1 LIGRDRP
8 ALAALGGSAYL
19 GRMARSL
26 PTEQEIVAIS
36 PSSGGIQSVF
46 PSSRFTRAILTRAIL
61 TWGAAG
67 LGAAALLGAFGLW
80 FNYGTAVFFDMIAS
94 GMSSCF

>member
-1 LIGRDRP
+1 MIGRDRP
-8 ALAALGGSAYL
+8 ALAALGGSAYV

-46 PSSRFTRAILTRAIL
+46 TSSILTRAILTRAIF

-80 FNYGTAVFFDMIAS
+80 FHYGTAVFFEMIAS

>member
-1 LIGRDRP
+1 
-8 ALAALGGSAYL
+8 
-19 GRMARSL
+19 M
-26 PTEQEIVAIS
+26 
-36 PSSGGIQSVF
+36 
-46 PSSRFTRAILTRAIL
+46 TRAIFA
-61 TWGAAG
+61 WGAAG